1 MSNLFSMGPQQPQP
15 QMNPMPNQN
24 GSLIERIQQ
33 FASTLN
39 GDPEQM
45 VRNLLQSGR
54 MTQQQFEQ
62 LSKQA
67 SQIQRI
73 SGMVRGAY

>member
-1 MSNLFSMGPQQPQP
+1 MSNLFSMGPRQPQQ
-15 QMNPMPNQN
+15 QMNPVPNQN

-33 FASTLN
+33 FASVLN

-45 VRNLLQSGR
+45 VKNLLQTGQ

-62 LSKQA
+62 FGKQA
-67 SQIQRI
+67 SQIQRT

>member
-1 MSNLFSMGPQQPQP
+1 MSNLFSMGSQPP
-15 QMNPMPNQN
+15 MNPMPNQN